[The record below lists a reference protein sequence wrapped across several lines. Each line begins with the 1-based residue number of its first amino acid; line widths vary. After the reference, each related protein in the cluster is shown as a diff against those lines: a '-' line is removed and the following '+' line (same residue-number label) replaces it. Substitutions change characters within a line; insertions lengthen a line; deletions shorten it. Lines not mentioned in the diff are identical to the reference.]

1 VALIAYKPALRA
13 LGDRVDASKH
23 PGDVRPDLIDLRVW
37 NSFEALVIDASL
49 DARNRARALS

>member
-1 VALIAYKPALRA
+1 MIAYKPALRA